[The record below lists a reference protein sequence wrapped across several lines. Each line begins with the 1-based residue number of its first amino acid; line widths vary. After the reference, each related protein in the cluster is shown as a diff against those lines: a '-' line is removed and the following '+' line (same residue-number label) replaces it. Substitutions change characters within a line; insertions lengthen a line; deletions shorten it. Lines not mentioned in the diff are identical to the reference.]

1 MARARPS
8 ARKAAEK
15 SARKAAGRSGGKTTG
30 KAAGRT
36 AEAAEEHI
44 VDAALT
50 LAGDRGWQEIS
61 LADIAEAAGVSLA
74 EVYALLPSKGAI
86 LEAFAR
92 HIDRATLSGIDPAA
106 DSQDSVRDRLFEVI
120 MRSFD
125 ALEPH
130 KRGVAALMAD
140 LPRHPLALL
149 CQGTR
154 LMRSLSWMAA
164 AAGVDTGGP
173 LGLLRV
179 KALATAYLWVLRAWL
194 GDDSADKART
204 MEALDRA
211 LKNLEMLAGSLPN
224 LRRAPREA

>member
-15 SARKAAGRSGGKTTG
+15 PARKAAGRSAAPRGGKT
-30 KAAGRT
+30 AGRT
-36 AEAAEEHI
+36 AEASEAHI
-44 VDAALT
+44 VDAALA

-61 LADIAEAAGVSLA
+61 LADIAEAAGLSLA
-74 EVYALLPSKGAI
+74 EVYAVLPSKGAI

-92 HIDRATLSGIDPAA
+92 RIDRATLSGIDPAA

-179 KALATAYLWVLRAWL
+179 KALATAYVWVLRAWL

-204 MEALDRA
+204 MEALDKA
-211 LKNLEMLAGSLPN
+211 LKNLEMLASSLPA